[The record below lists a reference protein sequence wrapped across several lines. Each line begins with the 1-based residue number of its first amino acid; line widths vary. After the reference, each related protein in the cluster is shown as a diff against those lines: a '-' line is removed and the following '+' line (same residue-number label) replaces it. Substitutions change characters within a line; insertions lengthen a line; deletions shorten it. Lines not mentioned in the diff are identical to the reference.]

1 MNTPKPSP
9 APQITSHLGDTPWRV
24 ELGNGR
30 QQWQADEPADLGGGD
45 TAPTPFELLLSSL
58 GACTAITLKMFAA
71 RKQWPLADVDVQLT
85 LNPDGAPA
93 AGSNRIQRRVT
104 LHGPLDEAQRT
115 RLLQVAN
122 ACPVHK
128 LLTGTIEVDTA
139 LADEAEK
146 PA

>member
-1 MNTPKPSP
+1 MNTQTPPP
-9 APQITSHLGDTPWRV
+9 APQVTSHLGETPWQV
-24 ELGNGR
+24 DLANGR
-30 QQWQADEPADLGGGD
+30 QHWQADEPAELGGGD

-71 RKQWPLADVDVQLT
+71 RKQWPLQDVDVQLS
-85 LNPDGAPA
+85 LNPDSAPA
-93 AGSNRIQRRVT
+93 AGSNLIQRRVT

-128 LLTGTIEVDTA
+128 LLTGTIEVETA
-139 LADEAEK
+139 LSDGPET